1 LVGQKSLILPFLS
14 KNTAN
19 CNLTLQFDMLFCI
32 TGLQNVDLAI
42 KQGQDIAAYEIK
54 WGKNIRVSKIF
65 GEQYR
70 VPVKIIAPSDPL
82 FFRSSPA

>member
-1 LVGQKSLILPFLS
+1 
-14 KNTAN
+14 
-19 CNLTLQFDMLFCI
+19 MLFCI

-42 KQGQDIAAYEIK
+42 KQGQDITAYEIK

-70 VPVKIIAPSDPL
+70 VPVKIITPADPL
-82 FFRSSPA
+82 FSHP